1 MSTCKEC
8 GAEMQEGAKFCSVCG
23 TACELKTEDNVTQ
36 DHTASEAVVNAQ
48 QPEANAQQFGAA
60 NNNAQQFGVANN
72 SAQQFGA
79 ANNNAQ
85 QFGAANNNAQQFG
98 AANNNAQQFGAA
110 NNNAQQFGAANNN
123 AQQFGAANNNAQ
135 QFGAANNN
143 AQQFGANNQQ
153 FGANNQ
159 QFANG
164 AAQFQ
169 HKEGTAEYY
178 GKQPYTPPADDAT
191 ANKGVAICA
200 YFGFLWL
207 VPLLT
212 TAKHSPFVKFHT
224 NQAIVITIVS
234 LIVTVMTSIFDWVLD
249 IISWRFYVLT
259 TIVEQLGGIFCL
271 ALMIWGIVYAAQ
283 GKMKEIP
290 VIGQFKII
298 K

>member
-48 QPEANAQQFGAA
+48 QPEA
-60 NNNAQQFGVANN
+60 
-72 SAQQFGA
+72 
-79 ANNNAQ
+79 
-85 QFGAANNNAQQFG
+85 
-98 AANNNAQQFGAA
+98 
-110 NNNAQQFGAANNN
+110 NAQQFGAANNN